1 MRRGVEPDECYC
13 LGTLAEIPDIAI
25 EIALTSG
32 GIDKL
37 EVYRGLQV
45 PEV

>member
-1 MRRGVEPDECYC
+1 MMPPQV
-13 LGTLAEIPDIAI
+13 PDIAI
-25 EIALTSG
+25 EVVWTSG

-37 EVYRGLQV
+37 EVYRGLDV